1 MSEQQDNQPEE
12 SAAGDEF
19 RKRDSWAHPIAM
31 ARDSNV
37 AAWLGMVG
45 VVCLAIAMWG
55 PISRAYWSIRNT
67 RVDRDKDV
75 PRNSHCFLAIAYEGV
90 SHLPDPSGRLI
101 SADAFRAHLQALRDA
116 GYHPISLEDVRAFYY
131 ENKLLP
137 PKALLLT
144 FDNTR
149 KSTYFESRDI
159 IDELGWHAIMGVVTK
174 KIGTKDTDIIL
185 RPYLKNMVLDDRWD
199 LACESHQG
207 PDFVTVS
214 PQGRKAP
221 FLSSPLW
228 LPGEKR
234 YERTDEFK
242 ERVEEDHLA
251 ALEAFDSKLGTKPIA
266 FFFPLGNYGQFEQA
280 NRFLRDVN
288 LDAVARHYPLG
299 FALNN
304 QALNEASTDRRRLNR
319 ALIPA
324 DMSVKTLLATLDSAW
339 PFGDEEQLGAKPIDV
354 VRWVADWGVIEKEA
368 DSFTL
373 RAKTALDQRFSDA
386 DATIGGRAWL
396 SGSSKFTDGTF
407 EALFELVRG
416 EFHVYL
422 RYRSDDDWVKVALT
436 EGGRATVGQCQPGCE
451 PEILAND
458 SIRSD
463 MDFRSAHNLFITM
476 REDLVYV
483 RLDGAL
489 LFKGPVHLLAGKNAQ
504 IAPGMIG
511 ISVQGPDPG
520 LAQSHVRECR
530 VRPRVNGVITWPA
543 SLSHD
548 PAYIVDQLNQTVFRY
563 TVISPPWLDVTPSAP
578 LAFPSIDSASL
589 RIIAHSNRARI
600 YPSITLHAQAP
611 LPGTDKSEL
620 VNQLVDNGADGVLI
634 DASDFPIDRISVLKS
649 WLDGL
654 DTLLS
659 FRNLGLAI
667 KLPASVS
674 HLASLASS
682 IGLNSNHLLVID
694 GTSAPAGIDPGQI
707 LTCVTIPPPAEEDD
721 IAVVFQLSDYENTEV
736 DERPEGDT
744 LRYKGLKAYSA
755 GAYHEATNLWTRWRD
770 MDPSNA
776 EVWALLGNAL
786 ARIPDVEAAVK
797 SYQVALRL
805 NPGQIDLMVE
815 CARLLETSGNSDKA
829 AELIDTYARSF
840 PDDTKIAIAQAGWLE
855 RHGKRSAGRD
865 ILANLI
871 ARHGN
876 DIHSRLALHNMLDA
890 PADRYLNMHAL
901 LRIGAGGGPSRLLG
915 FGHDIAASEILT
927 MPESSIFFEFIRE
940 TALSGPTEAL
950 CALYSDFMPP
960 TEPITEHF
968 DSATLS
974 DNWDAR
980 GTPISAI
987 SGSYNI
993 QASADMTEAYLRLK
1007 RSELLRD
1014 GFIEVHLG
1022 ESVGAFWL
1030 YARRSSRTMIRF
1042 GFNDDGFIRIQS
1054 WKNGEIRTGDSTS
1067 WIRPSGDIVLRL
1079 EVRGD
1084 GAMGY
1089 VDGQPMFT
1097 APLMIPQDIAYGW
1110 WSVAPYSAEL
1120 GNARARISLVSA
1132 GPLNPCLVLMR
1143 EFKPEQI
1150 ADALDAIRS
1159 KARHISALVPVLFEQ
1174 APDGTVL
1181 STPLADFMPFRMFCS
1196 YHRIRLMPA
1205 VSLDYYSNV
1214 NAETLVRII
1223 QEHNLSGLVMF
1234 VRTMPSEEWF
1244 EKTTSLLENTS
1255 ANLVVIQREA
1265 PIFSQE
1271 PVKPQDNVSTV
1282 REIQRGSTL
1291 FQPNELSWRQAI
1303 LDFDAWHPGSAMPS
1317 ASPYIVLVGGP
1328 TNSVPEVVA
1337 HAPAPAA
1344 DAGTAKT
1351 TAVPEPPATSE
1362 TAATPAPPARPAT
1375 AETPAT
1381 PAPVP
1386 DVPADKAKDL

>member
-1 MSEQQDNQPEE
+1 MAPNTVKTGIGVLDNAFGGICLNFPTLVC
-12 SAAGDEF
+12 GR
-19 RKRDSWAHPIAM
+19 RKKF
-31 ARDSNV
+31 
-37 AAWLGMVG
+37 
-45 VVCLAIAMWG
+45 
-55 PISRAYWSIRNT
+55 ISTLSSL
-67 RVDRDKDV
+67 DV
-75 PRNSHCFLAIAYEGV
+75 T
-90 SHLPDPSGRLI
+90 
-101 SADAFRAHLQALRDA
+101 
-116 GYHPISLEDVRAFYY
+116 SLL
-131 ENKLLP
+131 LLP
-137 PKALLLT
+137 EPASPAATSLAGVL
-144 FDNTR
+144 R
-149 KSTYFESRDI
+149 
-159 IDELGWHAIMGVVTK
+159 EL
-174 KIGTKDTDIIL
+174 
-185 RPYLKNMVLDDRWD
+185 
-199 LACESHQG
+199 C
-207 PDFVTVS
+207 
-214 PQGRKAP
+214 
-221 FLSSPLW
+221 
-228 LPGEKR
+228 
-234 YERTDEFK
+234 
-242 ERVEEDHLA
+242 
-251 ALEAFDSKLGTKPIA
+251 PI
-266 FFFPLGNYGQFEQA
+266 N
-280 NRFLRDVN
+280 
-288 LDAVARHYPLG
+288 
-299 FALNN
+299 
-304 QALNEASTDRRRLNR
+304 
-319 ALIPA
+319 
-324 DMSVKTLLATLDSAW
+324 
-339 PFGDEEQLGAKPIDV
+339 
-354 VRWVADWGVIEKEA
+354 IEKESHEFGA
-368 DSFTL
+368 NFVLRVTKFQSMAKESIPLEVTL
-373 RAKTALDQRFSDA
+373 D
-386 DATIGGRAWL
+386 IVPG
-396 SGSSKFTDGTF
+396 
-407 EALFELVRG
+407 
-416 EFHVYL
+416 
-422 RYRSDDDWVKVALT
+422 
-436 EGGRATVGQCQPGCE
+436 VGFGDPAAAGK
-451 PEILAND
+451 P
-458 SIRSD
+458 
-463 MDFRSAHNLFITM
+463 
-476 REDLVYV
+476 
-483 RLDGAL
+483 RLDEMVSV
-489 LFKGPVHLLAGKNAQ
+489 GPATEPK
-504 IAPGMIG
+504 
-511 ISVQGPDPG
+511 
-520 LAQSHVRECR
+520 
-530 VRPRVNGVITWPA
+530 
-543 SLSHD
+543 
-548 PAYIVDQLNQTVFRY
+548 
-563 TVISPPWLDVTPSAP
+563 
-578 LAFPSIDSASL
+578 LAFRPFMS
-589 RIIAHSNRARI
+589 
-600 YPSITLHAQAP
+600 P
-611 LPGTDKSEL
+611 
-620 VNQLVDNGADGVLI
+620 
-634 DASDFPIDRISVLKS
+634 
-649 WLDGL
+649 
-654 DTLLS
+654 
-659 FRNLGLAI
+659 
-667 KLPASVS
+667 
-674 HLASLASS
+674 SLASFS
-682 IGLNSNHLLVID
+682 TNGIQGPAPSGPACVE
-694 GTSAPAGIDPGQI
+694 SARTPQPSQATPPP
-707 LTCVTIPPPAEEDD
+707 PPPAEEDD

-805 NPGQIDLMVE
+805 NPGQIDLMIE

-1097 APLMIPQDIAYGW
+1097 
-1110 WSVAPYSAEL
+1110 
-1120 GNARARISLVSA
+1120 
-1132 GPLNPCLVLMR
+1132 
-1143 EFKPEQI
+1143 
-1150 ADALDAIRS
+1150 DALDAIRS
-1159 KARHISALVPVLFEQ
+1159 KARHISALAPVLFEQ

-1223 QEHNLSGLVMF
+1223 
-1234 VRTMPSEEWF
+1234 
-1244 EKTTSLLENTS
+1244 
-1255 ANLVVIQREA
+1255 
-1265 PIFSQE
+1265 
-1271 PVKPQDNVSTV
+1271 
-1282 REIQRGSTL
+1282 
-1291 FQPNELSWRQAI
+1291 
-1303 LDFDAWHPGSAMPS
+1303 
-1317 ASPYIVLVGGP
+1317 
-1328 TNSVPEVVA
+1328 
-1337 HAPAPAA
+1337 
-1344 DAGTAKT
+1344 
-1351 TAVPEPPATSE
+1351 
-1362 TAATPAPPARPAT
+1362 
-1375 AETPAT
+1375 
-1381 PAPVP
+1381 
-1386 DVPADKAKDL
+1386 